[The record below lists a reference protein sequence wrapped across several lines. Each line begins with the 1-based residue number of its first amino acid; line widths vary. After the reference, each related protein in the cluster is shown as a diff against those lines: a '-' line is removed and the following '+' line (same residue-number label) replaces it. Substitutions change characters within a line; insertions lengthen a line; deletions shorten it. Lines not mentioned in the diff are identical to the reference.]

1 MLNKFEIEYCKPVS
15 TPIVTG
21 CKLCKEDEYKE
32 TYQSLYRSMTRN
44 LLYVT
49 TSRINIMQAVGLV
62 GRFEVAPKETHVQAV
77 KRIFRYLKVTL
88 EFGLWYPKGEDFNL
102 IECTDAYWVGN
113 VDDRKRTSGGEFFLG
128 IFLVSWLNKKQ
139 SSISLSI
146 EKS

>member
-1 MLNKFEIEYCKPVS
+1 MLNKFEIEYSKPIS
-15 TPIVTG
+15 TPMVIG
-21 CKLCKEDEYKE
+21 CKLSKEDEYKE
-32 TYQSLYRSMTRN
+32 TYQYLYRSMTRN

-49 TSRINIMQAVGLV
+49 TSRINIMQPIGLV
-62 GRFEVAPKETHVQAV
+62 RRFEVAPKETHVQVV

-88 EFGLWYPKGEDFNL
+88 EFGLWYPKEEDFNL

-113 VDDRKRTSGGEFFLG
+113 VDDRKRTSRGEFFLG

-139 SSISLSI
+139 YSISLSI